1 MSPLNNHEESIQI
14 NGNGH
19 AEVKSDSQI
28 KRITSVNSLRSASVT
43 SPVHGLLDDDKDT
56 DQRSVHSPLFS
67 RILLGDASLK
77 NPLVRTSSTMSNR
90 AEKLLKGFGIFSRPE
105 KKRHT
110 ILVTPERK
118 IQKLKSSQAKKK
130 IRKVHFRLPK
140 SKNDRKLHIL
150 EPGSAFL
157 EKWLRFMMLPLSYEL
172 WAFPF
177 RLAFCDPRSIPIL
190 MSDLACDI
198 IFFCDVLVRLNTAI
212 PAETYPGQTEAITDW
227 SGVAE
232 MYARHSLLPDFLP
245 VLVYWVNLPHD
256 AGRANQ

>member
-1 MSPLNNHEESIQI
+1 MSPLNNQEERIQI

-19 AEVKSDSQI
+19 TDINDDATMK
-28 KRITSVNSLRSASVT
+28 KITSLNSLRSASVT
-43 SPVHGLLDDDKDT
+43 SPVHGLLEDEKDN

-67 RILLGDASLK
+67 RILIGDTNQKNSL
-77 NPLVRTSSTMSNR
+77 NRTSSGRSVKA
-90 AEKLLKGFGIFSRPE
+90 AEKVLKGFGIFSRPE

-118 IQKLKSSQAKKK
+118 LQKLKSSQIKRK

-140 SKNDRKLHIL
+140 SKNDKRLHIL

-157 EKWLRFMMLPLSYEL
+157 EKWLRFMMLPLAYEL

-177 RLAFCDPRSIPIL
+177 RLAFCDPRSSEIL
-190 MSDLACDI
+190 ICDLVCDI
-198 IFFCDVLVRLNTAI
+198 IFFFDAMVRLNTAI
-212 PAETYPGQTEAITDW
+212 PAETYPGQTEAITEW

-232 MYARHSLLPDFLP
+232 MYVRHSLLPDLLP
-245 VLVYWVNLPHD
+245 IVMYWVSN
-256 AGRANQ
+256 G